1 MNVYL
6 DTNIVLDLLLGRKS
20 FDADA
25 EQIFR
30 LIVEKQVTAYIS
42 AFSFA
47 QIAYFLEKGLNKPSS
62 RSRLRDLQQMTETI
76 AVDDKLISAAIA
88 SDLSDFEDAIEFT
101 CALKVKNLY
110 ALITRNYKHFK
121 NKEILILSS
130 KEFLN
135 DYNN

>member
-6 DTNIVLDLLLGRKS
+6 DTNIVLDLLLARKP

-30 LIVEKQVTAYIS
+30 LIIEKQVTAHIS
-42 AFSFA
+42 ALSYA
-47 QIAYFLEKGLNKPSS
+47 QIGYFLEKGLNKPSS

-76 AVDDKLISAAIA
+76 AVDDKIISAAIA
-88 SDLSDFEDAIEFT
+88 SDLSDFEDAIQFT
-101 CALKVKNLY
+101 CALQVKNLY

-121 NKEILILSS
+121 NKEILILSP

>member
-6 DTNIVLDLLLGRKS
+6 DTNIVLDLLLARKP

-30 LIVEKQVTAYIS
+30 LIIEKQVTAHIS
-42 AFSFA
+42 ALSYA
-47 QIAYFLEKGLNKPSS
+47 QIGYFLEKGLNKPNS

-76 AVDDKLISAAIA
+76 TVDDKIISAAIA
-88 SDLSDFEDAIEFT
+88 SDLSDFEDAIQFT
-101 CALKVKNLY
+101 CALQVKNLY

-121 NKEILILSS
+121 NKEILILSP

>member
-6 DTNIVLDLLLGRKS
+6 DTNIVLDLLLARKP

-30 LIVEKQVTAYIS
+30 LIIEKQVTAHIS
-42 AFSFA
+42 ALSYA
-47 QIAYFLEKGLNKPSS
+47 QIGYFLEKGLNKPNS

-76 AVDDKLISAAIA
+76 TIDDKIISAAIA
-88 SDLSDFEDAIEFT
+88 SDLSDFEDAIQFT
-101 CALKVKNLY
+101 CALQVKNLY

-121 NKEILILSS
+121 NKEILILSP

>member
-6 DTNIVLDLLLGRKS
+6 DTTVVLDLLMARKP

-30 LIVEKQVTAYIS
+30 LITEKQIIAHIS
-42 AFSFA
+42 AISYG
-47 QIAYFLEKGLNKPSS
+47 QIGYFLEKNLTKPNC
-62 RSRLRDLQQMTETI
+62 RNRLRDIQQLMETI
-76 AVDDKLISAAIA
+76 AVNEKIISAAIA
-88 SDLSDFEDAIEFT
+88 ADLADFEDAIQLA
-101 CALKVKNLY
+101 CAMEVKNLY
-110 ALITRNYKHFK
+110 ALITGNYRDFK
-121 NKEILILSS
+121 NKEILVLTP

>member
-6 DTNIVLDLLLGRKS
+6 DTNIVLDLLLARKP

-30 LIVEKQVTAYIS
+30 LIIEKQVIAHIS
-42 AFSFA
+42 ALSYA
-47 QIAYFLEKGLNKPSS
+47 QIGYFLEKGLNKPNS

-76 AVDDKLISAAIA
+76 AVDDKIISAAIA
-88 SDLSDFEDAIEFT
+88 SDLSDFEDAIQFA
-101 CALKVKNLY
+101 CALKVKTLY

-121 NKEILILSS
+121 NKEILILSP